1 MDQNGYL
8 SPVFQIDDK
17 SMEIFSI
24 NKLTSHKLD
33 PEIVGRNNLV
43 LTSVTTSDYKSHPF
57 QILLDT
63 GASYSVID
71 LEFFNQL
78 LSFGLEATVQ
88 RSSRKKPSSASNHEF
103 DVHGD
108 VVLDLQFKS
117 TDGDLQVNNIR
128 FTILQSLSAKMIIGI
143 EALVALD
150 LKLGEFTV
158 SLLNRRIPICDTTR
172 YAKMEVID
180 AVTPYDSEAV
190 VAYLRI
196 AEDTTWIDSKKF
208 YVINPIFPEDGT
220 SASRSRKDPINSDL
234 CLLKRSE
241 LKAPFQYQLYSPIF
255 ELPKLLACRVEEV
268 DDKHKWKTNKK
279 CRINSLQERAELI
292 NPEILEKIANDS
304 EFGLETKSKLAK
316 LLVNY
321 RDVFSASEYDVG
333 EYTNE
338 KVELELINPDPVYI
352 KPRRVPYKLRE
363 VLTDSVKE
371 MCKQGIIE
379 ETKKGSAYNSPV
391 HLVRKAKT
399 NKWRFCVDFRQLN
412 KRIKQNRYPLPRI
425 QDLLEQLKDATFLSS
440 FDLKQGF
447 FNIALQKSSRELTAF
462 SVDGRQFHFL
472 KLPMGL
478 STSPQ
483 IFQRIMQEILYDDL
497 GKGVIVYLD
506 DVLLF
511 SKTEVEHLALIK
523 NLLEKLG
530 RAGIL
535 LNAQKC
541 KLGRLK
547 LDYLGF
553 TISKDGYTAQK
564 GKTDAIRDFP
574 KPTTKTELKRFLGMA
589 SFYSTVVPAL
599 QYVMGDLHEITGSKT
614 HFDWTAKQ
622 EAAFNRV
629 KELLV
634 NSATLAFP
642 SNNPNSKLILSTDA
656 SKEGWGAALTE
667 RGPDGLER
675 PIGFT
680 SGRFRDAAMNWIIAE
695 KEAAAFVNALN
706 YFYVY
711 LYGSDFIFRTD
722 NKSLSF
728 IDSTSFTKK
737 TSGAPNMKTLRWLEF
752 ISQFTFS
759 VEHHSGESPC
769 MKVPDCLSRQFDNT
783 VMAINQLAEVIIQEP
798 FWVKHSI
805 CMADFQTA
813 QLNDQ
818 ALQEKSGRWTSF
830 TKHGWI
836 PELKNG
842 LIYFKRKN
850 GILTLAI
857 PEAIQKDLLDFVHY
871 PHHLSQKPMIEA
883 IRKNYCIPNLT
894 REVSLYISECIHCL
908 AVKQKVKAKT
918 PSIPSSQPQHPWESL
933 QVDLIGPLTVS
944 LEKNVYIVSVIDTFT
959 RWCELRAIKN
969 RKAAS
974 VAEALLDVFY
984 CRGPPLNV
992 TMDNAKELKSDL
1004 MQNLLA
1010 SMGIYSQ
1017 KICPYR
1023 PQSNGMVESLNK
1035 RVKTKLQLWQVDPL
1049 YWDKSLKAIQLA
1061 LNLEKLSE
1069 LKTSPFELLHG
1080 WLLEPTHFVDNG
1092 EKDKLKST
1100 INMSEWL
1107 KTNRILMAHALTN
1120 HYKLDKSI
1128 RLRRTNNQKDQTS
1141 ILKPGD
1147 LVLRY
1152 VIQPPMECAKLYR
1165 SWKGI
1170 YIILEKLDINTY
1182 IVAREDD
1189 KRKKFIVHRD
1199 RLRLIGLPDVKTSTG
1214 SAMLR
1219 KHEEIQK
1226 APENKNN
1233 EDCQQEVDI
1242 NRDQIRRSERLKKKV
1257 SNYKHFFEE

>member
-1 MDQNGYL
+1 MSKTFNTDEKRL
-8 SPVFQIDDK
+8 
-17 SMEIFSI
+17 EIVSI
-24 NKLTSHKLD
+24 NKLVAHKLD

-43 LTSVTTSDYKSHPF
+43 LTSVITSNYQSHPF

-63 GASYSVID
+63 GASYSVMN
-71 LEFFNQL
+71 LEFFNKL
-78 LSFGLEATVQ
+78 VSFGLTTPVQ
-88 RSSRKKPSSASNHEF
+88 RSRRKTPSSASSHTF

-108 VVLDLQFKS
+108 IVLNLKFKS
-117 TDGDLQVNNIR
+117 VDGDLQLNNIR
-128 FTILQSLSAKMIIGI
+128 FTILHSLSTKMILGI

-150 LKLGEFTV
+150 LRLGDSTI
-158 SLLNRRIPICDTTR
+158 SLLNRRIPICDTTQ
-172 YAKMEVID
+172 YTQLEIID
-180 AVTPYDSEAV
+180 AIKPIDAEIIIAD
-190 VAYLRI
+190 LRI
-196 AEDTTWIDSKKF
+196 AEECPWIKSEKF
-208 YVINPIFPEDGT
+208 YVVNPIFPEDEKF
-220 SASRSRKDPINSDL
+220 ASRSSDPINSDL
-234 CLLKRSE
+234 CLLKGSE
-241 LKAPFQYQLYSPIF
+241 LKAPFQYQFCSLMF

-268 DDKHKWKTNKK
+268 DIKHKLKMNKTN
-279 CRINSLQERAELI
+279 RINSLQERTEFI
-292 NPEILEKIANDS
+292 NPEILQKMAGDS
-304 EFGLETKSKLAK
+304 EFDQPTKEKLQK
-316 LLVNY
+316 LLIEY
-321 RDVFSASEYDVG
+321 RDVFSSSEYDVG

-338 KVELELINPDPVYI
+338 KVELELINPEPVYI

-363 VLTDSVKE
+363 VLTNSVKE

-425 QDLLEQLKDATFLSS
+425 QDLLEQLQDASYLSS

-447 FNIALQKSSRELTAF
+447 FNIALQKNSRELTAF

-511 SKTEVEHLALIK
+511 SKTSEEHLALIK
-523 NLLEKLG
+523 NLFEKLG

-541 KLGRLK
+541 KLGRRQ

-553 TISKDGYTAQK
+553 TISEEGYKAQK
-564 GKTDAIRDFP
+564 CKTDAIRDFP
-574 KPTTKTELKRFLGMA
+574 RPTTKTELKRFLGMA
-589 SFYSTVVPAL
+589 SFYSTVVPSL
-599 QYVMGDLHEITGSKT
+599 QFVMGDLHEITGSKSDYT
-614 HFDWTAKQ
+614 WTPKQ
-622 EAAFNRV
+622 EEAFNRV

-634 NSATLAFP
+634 KSATLSFP
-642 SNNPNSKLILSTDA
+642 SNDPNTKLILSTDA

-737 TSGAPNMKTLRWLEF
+737 SSGAPNMKTLRWLEF

-759 VEHHSGESPC
+759 VEHHSGTSPC
-769 MKVPDCLSRQFDNT
+769 MKVPDCLSRQFDNP
-783 VMAINQLAEVIIQEP
+783 VASINQLAEVIIQEP

-805 CMADFQTA
+805 CMADFLTA
-813 QLNDQ
+813 QLNDKT
-818 ALQEKSGRWTSF
+818 LQEKTGRWKSF

-836 PELKNG
+836 PVMKNG
-842 LIYFKRKN
+842 LIYFQRKN

-857 PEAIQKDLLDFVHY
+857 PISIQNTLLEFVHY
-871 PHHLSQKPMIEA
+871 PNHLSLNPMIEA
-883 IRKNYCIPNLT
+883 IRKDYCIPNL
-894 REVSLYISECIHCL
+894 RHEISKYISECIHCL
-908 AVKQKVKAKT
+908 AVKQKQKAKT
-918 PSIPSSQPQHPWESL
+918 ASIPSSQPQHPWESL

-944 LEKNVYIVSVIDTFT
+944 LDKNVYIVSVIDTFT
-959 RWCELRAIKN
+959 RWCELRAIKD
-969 RKAAS
+969 RKAVS

-984 CRGPPLNV
+984 CRGPPLNI

-1004 MQNLLA
+1004 MHNMLS

-1035 RVKTKLQLWQVDPL
+1035 RVKIKLQLWQVDPL

-1092 EKDKLKST
+1092 KQDKLQST

-1107 KTNRILMAHALTN
+1107 KTNRTLMAHALTN
-1120 HYKLDKSI
+1120 HYRLDKSI
-1128 RLRRTNNQKDQTS
+1128 RLRRTNNQKDQPS

-1152 VIQPPMECAKLYR
+1152 VVQPPMECAKLYR

-1170 YIILEKLDINTY
+1170 YVILEKLDLNTY

-1199 RLRLIGLPDVKTSTG
+1199 RLRLIGLPDKSSTG
-1214 SAMLR
+1214 YAVSENH
-1219 KHEEIQK
+1219 KEIIE
-1226 APENKNN
+1226 APEENN
-1233 EDCQQEVDI
+1233 EDDKQEHCT
-1242 NRDQIRRSERLKKKV
+1242 NKDQLRRSERLMKKV
-1257 SNYKHFFEE
+1257 TNFKEFFED